1 MMDLNLYIAFF
12 AATTIMILLPGPSV
26 MLTVAHSISF
36 GWRRA
41 LATVAG
47 ATMGVGV
54 QLAIALVGMTS
65 LMVLM
70 AEWFEWL
77 RWAGVAYLVYLGV
90 QRWRAP
96 PESEAAPAVR
106 SGRSL
111 LIQGLVVT
119 TANPKSMIFLAAFFP
134 QFVDPLVAPGPQFAL
149 LGVTLSRDHLRFH
162 GIVGGGRGPRRHR
175 LPDASRHRLTQP
187 HHRLA
192 DDRRRVGLGVG
203 APELIHGNVLRNLD
217 RALRAARGWRAELA
231 RCPSP
236 NRA

>member
-47 ATMGVGV
+47 ATLGVGI

-77 RWAGVAYLVYLGV
+77 RWAGVAYLVYLGI
-90 QRWRAP
+90 QQWRAP

-149 LGVTLSRDHLRFH
+149 LGVTFLAITFGFTALWAVVAGRAGTAFRTHR
-162 GIVGGGRGPRRHR
+162 GI
-175 LPDASRHRLTQP
+175 
-187 HHRLA
+187 
-192 DDRRRVGLGVG
+192 
-203 APELIHGNVLRNLD
+203 VLRNRITGSLMIG
-217 RALRAARGWRAELA
+217 AGLGLALA
-231 RCPSP
+231 R
-236 NRA
+236 RT

>member
-47 ATMGVGV
+47 ATIGVGI
-54 QLAIALVGMTS
+54 QLAITLVGMTS

-77 RWAGVAYLVYLGV
+77 RWAGVAYLVYLGI
-90 QRWRAP
+90 QQWRAQP
-96 PESEAAPAVR
+96 VSEVAPEVR

-111 LIQGLVVT
+111 LIQGVVVT

-134 QFVDPLVAPGPQFAL
+134 QFVDPLAAPGPQFVL
-149 LGVTLSRDHLRFH
+149 LGVTFLAITFIFTALWAVVAGHAGSAFRT
-162 GIVGGGRGPRRHR
+162 GRG
-175 LPDASRHRLTQP
+175 
-187 HHRLA
+187 
-192 DDRRRVGLGVG
+192 
-203 APELIHGNVLRNLD
+203 IVLRNRITGSLMIGAGLGL
-217 RALRAARGWRAELA
+217 ALVRRT
-231 RCPSP
+231 
-236 NRA
+236 